1 MDIGGY
7 YRDRVDLKAI
17 GNLIV
22 KKILPITNA
31 IIAIISGLCVLL
43 GYFFPRVLGNLQSL
57 LINWAIILAA
67 VALLLGIINLAKV
80 HWKKMG
86 SEGMGSVYSIVL
98 LISLVVTMI
107 IVGFSGPTGSWSL
120 WLFNTFQV
128 PIEISLLAVL
138 AVILVYAGARLLS
151 RRPKWNTILFLVT
164 VLIVLLGSVP
174 LFIVGEIAPLTIVRT
189 WLAQVPAI
197 AGARGIL
204 LGVALGTVAT
214 GLRILIGVDRPY
226 GG

>member
-1 MDIGGY
+1 MGVGGCHHN
-7 YRDRVDLKAI
+7 RGDLKTI
-17 GNLIV
+17 GNLVV

-31 IIAIISGLCVLL
+31 IIAIVSGTFVLL
-43 GYFFPRVLGNLQSL
+43 GYFFPGVFGGLQSI
-57 LINWAIILAA
+57 LIGWAIILAA
-67 VALLLGIINLAKV
+67 FALLLGIFNLAMV

-86 SEGMGSVYSIVL
+86 SEGPGSVNSIIL

-120 WLFNTFQV
+120 WVFNTFQV
-128 PIEISLLAVL
+128 PVEISLLAVL

-151 RRPKWNTILFLVT
+151 RRPKWNTVLFLVT
-164 VLIVLLGSVP
+164 VLLVLLGSVP
-174 LFIVGEIAPLTIVRT
+174 LFFIGEITPLTVVRG

-197 AGARGIL
+197 AGARGLL